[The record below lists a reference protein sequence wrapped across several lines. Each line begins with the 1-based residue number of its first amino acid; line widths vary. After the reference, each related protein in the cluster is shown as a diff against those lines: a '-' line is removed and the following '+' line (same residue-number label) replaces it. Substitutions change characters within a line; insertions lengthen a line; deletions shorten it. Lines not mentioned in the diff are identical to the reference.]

1 MSERRLA
8 TVERISAVDPIAG
21 ADSIE
26 VATVRGWQVVIRKD
40 EFTVGDRVVFIEI
53 DTALPLDDPR
63 FAFLGPRGS
72 RLVDGRP
79 HHVLRTARLRG
90 QYSQGLV
97 IATDQFPEIATVTG
111 GAPAVGAD
119 LTDVL
124 GLLVYEP
131 PVPVQLSGMVAGAF
145 PTDVVGK
152 TDSVRVQNLSDEVL
166 TILGES
172 GRWEATEKLDGSS
185 VTVIN
190 DPERGLRIA
199 TRNWELRAPATPE
212 QATTQWRIADKLNLS
227 SIIPTGWSVQGE
239 LIGEGIQGN
248 PLRIRGQRMAA
259 FAVFDN
265 RRSPVRRDGWPP
277 ELAALAVPRYHLP
290 FPSSVAQAVAAADRL
305 ESLLA
310 PGRRAEGIVW
320 HEVTGRVY
328 PELNNRSTFKIINND
343 YLARAK

>member
-8 TVERISAVDPIAG
+8 TVERISAVDPIPG
-21 ADSIE
+21 ADAID
-26 VATVRGWQVVIRKD
+26 VATVRGWQVVIRKR
-40 EFTVGDRVVFIEI
+40 EFSVGDLVVFIEI
-53 DTALPLDDPR
+53 DTALPLEDPR
-63 FAFLGPRGS
+63 FAFLAPRGS
-72 RLVDGRP
+72 RVVDGRP

-97 IATDQFPEIATVTG
+97 IAIDQFPEIAANAGDT
-111 GAPAVGAD
+111 PAVGAD

-124 GLLVYEP
+124 SLSVYEP

-166 TILGES
+166 TLLGES

-199 TRNWELRAPATPE
+199 TRNWELRRPATPD
-212 QATTQWRIADKLNLS
+212 QATTQWRIADKLDLS
-227 SIIPTGWSVQGE
+227 SIIPTGWAVQGE
-239 LIGEGIQGN
+239 LFGEGIQGN
-248 PLRIRGQRMAA
+248 PLRIQGQRLAV
-259 FAVFDN
+259 FAVVDS
-265 RRSPVRRDGWPP
+265 RRSPVHRGEWPQ
-277 ELAALAVPRYHLP
+277 ELAALAVPRFGLP
-290 FPSSVAQAVAAADRL
+290 FPATVAHGVAAADRL

-310 PGRRAEGIVW
+310 PGQRAEGIVW

-328 PELNNRSTFKIINND
+328 PELDNRSTFKVINND